1 MSVHEHKQGAP
12 ASIRVYVLTVSDT
25 RTVADDK
32 SGQLLRQL
40 LEGAGHVVVGHEI
53 VKDELTQIQ
62 AVLRR
67 EVANAETQAV
77 ILTGGTGISPRDV
90 SYEAMKGVLE
100 KELTGYGELFRML
113 SYQEIG
119 AAAMLSRAIAG
130 VTAGK
135 LLIATPGSSNA
146 VRLAMEKLI
155 LPEIGHLV
163 REANK
168 GR

>member
-1 MSVHEHKQGAP
+1 MSVHEHKQAAP

-40 LEGAGHVVVGHEI
+40 LEAGGHQVVGHEI
-53 VKDELTQIQ
+53 VKDEQAQIEG
-62 AVLRR
+62 VLRR
-67 EVANAETQAV
+67 EVERPETQAV

-90 SYEAMKGVLE
+90 SYEAMKNVLE

-130 VTAGK
+130 VTGGK
-135 LLIATPGSSNA
+135 ILIATPGSSNA
-146 VRLAMEKLI
+146 VRLAVEKLI
-155 LPEIGHLV
+155 LPELGHLV